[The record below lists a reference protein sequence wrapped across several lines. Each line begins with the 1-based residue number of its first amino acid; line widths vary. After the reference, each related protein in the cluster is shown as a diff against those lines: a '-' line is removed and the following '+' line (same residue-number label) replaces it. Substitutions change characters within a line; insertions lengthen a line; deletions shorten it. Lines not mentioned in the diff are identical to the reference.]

1 MSPAKS
7 YASVASTLGKRSNPS
22 TIVEETS
29 KTSGSTETRGQKRSN
44 HDEVSAASDGKQSVL
59 LPASN
64 VLVCDGTYRVTL
76 RWKTT
81 LDIKRISQQAQEMK
95 DEIHALLAD
104 LFEDDDGLLYK
115 WQQTGTEERNCISAM
130 TPTEV
135 RSFISPSIGIF
146 PSQSMVVIPIRYGF
160 TSNNPS
166 KWRNSEST
174 KTKLE
179 KHKVTASFSNCTSV
193 SGNLVIA
200 GYILLKAPMTTHRL
214 RYLQHL
220 RQQLPTST
228 PAFDILLHKRTP
240 SDQMISHLAVQCGNS
255 HVHSLSEALA
265 TILTGDGSALYMP
278 RFVFSQMADGEARAL
293 FETHDAHVKSLRWLS
308 LSPLVT
314 NLDTTRKE
322 YQPDGTV
329 IERSTRA
336 WARSIKTLDGKESA
350 RCDVVNGGSD
360 QLAYLLFTP
369 PQFKAANDAL
379 DAYRKR
385 LYPFKQREAQFRASI
400 GPPPVVHLSRPVIAN
415 LEFMKRLS
423 SDHASGASTCDQESP
438 DNISATGSGSTVSSV
453 SQATCPPTSAESV
466 QKQFGLRTPGTAFS
480 VDDDESTSASTNT
493 SPSKPNSS
501 GRLSTNSAKVRD
513 LDKQINRQ
521 KIINDQKDAMNS
533 ERVSHI
539 ERQLKRLNDLDT
551 KLDNVQ
557 TDFGQRLNIFESR
570 MVETVKGHIDS
581 SNITMDNMNNNLSKL
596 MSVVNQLVAAHH
608 GTGETLHSTEETEV
622 ENGRRLNAPSG
633 SQSQSSSSRSSM
645 ASKMST
651 ESTGMLA
658 SPEHKRMK
666 PGKKPLKESIRRCL
680 DDKLREAQSTPP
692 PPIEMS
698 QSFDSLDQAIQDID
712 DINNADASAINGDD
726 NVNSDL
732 ESQYTASSSSDEDTN
747 ASPSP
752 GRDQVK

>member
-1 MSPAKS
+1 
-7 YASVASTLGKRSNPS
+7 
-22 TIVEETS
+22 
-29 KTSGSTETRGQKRSN
+29 
-44 HDEVSAASDGKQSVL
+44 
-59 LPASN
+59 
-64 VLVCDGTYRVTL
+64 
-76 RWKTT
+76 
-81 LDIKRISQQAQEMK
+81 
-95 DEIHALLAD
+95 
-104 LFEDDDGLLYK
+104 
-115 WQQTGTEERNCISAM
+115 
-130 TPTEV
+130 
-135 RSFISPSIGIF
+135 
-146 PSQSMVVIPIRYGF
+146 MVVIPIRYGF

-179 KHKVTASFSNCTSV
+179 KHKVTASFSNCTSA
-193 SGNLVIA
+193 SGDLAIA

-214 RYLQHL
+214 RYLQYL
-220 RQQLPTST
+220 RQQLPSST
-228 PAFDILLHKRTP
+228 PAFDLLLHKRTP

-308 LSPLVT
+308 LSPLLT
-314 NLDTTRKE
+314 NLDTIRKE

-329 IERSTRA
+329 LERSTRA

-350 RCDVVNGGSD
+350 QCDVVNGGTD

-385 LYPFKQREAQFRASI
+385 LYPFKQREEQFRASI
-400 GPPPVVHLSRPVIAN
+400 GPPTVVHLSRHVIAN

-423 SDHASGASTCDQESP
+423 SDHASGASTCEQEPP
-438 DNISATGSGSTVSSV
+438 DNHSASGSGSTVSSV

-480 VDDDESTSASTNT
+480 VDDDESTTASTNT
-493 SPSKPNSS
+493 SSSKPNST

-513 LDKQINRQ
+513 LDKQISRQ
-521 KIINDQKDAMNS
+521 KVINDQKDAMNS

-570 MVETVKGHIDS
+570 MVETVKGHIES
-581 SNITMDNMNNNLSKL
+581 SHATMENMNNNLSKL
-596 MSVVNQLVAAHH
+596 MSVVNQLVASRP
-608 GTGETLHSTEETEV
+608 GGSGEMLHNTEATAE
-622 ENGRRLNAPSG
+622 ENSQRSNAKSG
-633 SQSQSSSSRSSM
+633 SQSSSSKS
-645 ASKMST
+645 SKMST
-651 ESTGMLA
+651 ESTGMLS
-658 SPEHKRMK
+658 SPDHKRMK
-666 PGKKPLKESIRRCL
+666 PGKKPLKESFRRCL
-680 DDKLREAQSTPP
+680 DDKLRAAQSTLPP
-692 PPIEMS
+692 SIEKA

-712 DINNADASAINGDD
+712 NINNADASAINGSD
-726 NVNSDL
+726 NENNDL

-747 ASPSP
+747 ATSSP
-752 GRDQVK
+752 GRANAQ